1 MKMKDKIRIIA
12 NIPDRA
18 VREELEVPD
27 SITANELIMAFARMY
42 GLGMDEDN
50 IFQYYLKADN
60 PKALLRGNK
69 TLKDYGVRNGTEIR
83 SWNHE

>member
-1 MKMKDKIRIIA
+1 MKDKIRIIA

-27 SITANELIMAFARMY
+27 NITANELIMAFDRMY

-69 TLKDYGVRNGTEIR
+69 TLKDYAVRNGTEIR
-83 SWNHE
+83 SWNRE

>member
-1 MKMKDKIRIIA
+1 MKDKIRIIA

-27 SITANELIMAFARMY
+27 NITANELIMAFDRMY

-83 SWNHE
+83 PWNRE

>member
-1 MKMKDKIRIIA
+1 MKDKICIIA
-12 NIPDRA
+12 NIPEQA

-27 SITANELIMAFARMY
+27 NITANELIMAFDRMY

-83 SWNHE
+83 SWNREQ